1 MNYQFNSF
9 VNRQEA
15 EALKELIFKR
25 ARERAAAMTDDV
37 QADVMNIARE
47 SFVSNKNP
55 FSQLISQNEEIKTPE
70 TKDTKQ
76 EQPSVKTS
84 ALHEYVEAAEAA
96 AEETSGDEVGFPIK
110 DYTGIIRQNTMIK
123 EQMTT
128 AQLQNTMI
136 EAREGL
142 SGRKSF
148 MGALSFLNSQAA
160 ASLLNHRAGKGIDI
174 VA

>member
-25 ARERAAAMTDDV
+25 AKERANSMTDDV
-37 QADVMNIARE
+37 QADIMNIARE

-55 FSQLISQNEEIKTPE
+55 FAQLLQQNEEATVQE
-70 TKDTKQ
+70 TKP
-76 EQPSVKTS
+76 EPSSVKTS
-84 ALHEYVEAAEAA
+84 ALHEFVEAAEAA
-96 AEETSGDEVGFPIK
+96 AEEAAGDDIGFPIK
-110 DYTGIIRQNTMIK
+110 DYTGIIKQNTMIRD
-123 EQMTT
+123 QITT
-128 AQLQNTMI
+128 AQVQNTMI

-142 SGRKSF
+142 TNKKSF

-160 ASLLNHRAGKGIDI
+160 ASLLNKRVGHGIDV

>member
-1 MNYQFNSF
+1 MNYQFDSF
-9 VNRQEA
+9 VNRHEA

-25 ARERAAAMTDDV
+25 ARERANSMTDDV
-37 QADVMNIARE
+37 QSDIMNIARE

-55 FSQLISQNEEIKTPE
+55 FSQLIQQSEESSVAGTQNM
-70 TKDTKQ
+70 KQ
-76 EQPSVKTS
+76 EPPSVKTS

-96 AEETSGDEVGFPIK
+96 AGGNNEEVGFPVK
-110 DYTGIIRQNTMIK
+110 DYTGIIKQNTMIR

-142 SGRKSF
+142 SNKKSY

-160 ASLLNHRAGKGIDI
+160 ASLLNKRSGKGIDV

>member
-1 MNYQFNSF
+1 MNYQFDSF
-9 VNRQEA
+9 VNRHEA

-25 ARERAAAMTDDV
+25 ARERANSMTDDV
-37 QADVMNIARE
+37 QSDIMNIARE
-47 SFVSNKNP
+47 SFVNNKNP
-55 FSQLISQNEEIKTPE
+55 FSQLIQQNEDSSAAVTQSV
-70 TKDTKQ
+70 KQ

-96 AEETSGDEVGFPIK
+96 ADGENEEVGFPVK
-110 DYTGIIRQNTMIK
+110 DYTGIIKQNTMIR

-142 SGRKSF
+142 SNKKSF

-160 ASLLNHRAGKGIDI
+160 ASLLNKRAGKGIDV